1 MSFLYSLRISKKG
14 IYDSLHILWKTQP
27 DNTYPAFSDLIFN
40 LRWDMYAPKRLVQ
53 MVVSMVTSNEGCVDD
68 FIFLSF
74 HFKNSLRRGTLQ
86 QKCWFSRAPP
96 TKIQIFCMFKRKVVK
111 NLRKNSNLK
120 AKITNFNTLR
130 KKKN

>member
-1 MSFLYSLRISKKG
+1 MNIKIQGRDGTGRDGTGRDGTGRDGGWLSTPK
-14 IYDSLHILWKTQP
+14 
-27 DNTYPAFSDLIFN
+27 AFH
-40 LRWDMYAPKRLVQ
+40 
-53 MVVSMVTSNEGCVDD
+53 
-68 FIFLSF
+68 FIFF

-96 TKIQIFCMFKRKVVK
+96 TKIQILCMLKRKVVK

-130 KKKN
+130 KKKELKEQRLFKS